1 MTLTVGDVIGL
12 PAIQAG
18 QPRVLSARRWDD
30 QIRWVHVGDVA
41 DWSALLQGGELV
53 LTTGAA
59 LRRSPAR
66 YLRGLADAG
75 ALGVVVEM
83 GRARSLPKAAATLA
97 EALDLALVELHR
109 EIKFVEVTEEVHR
122 RIVAEQFE
130 EVAFDRRVHEA
141 FTDLSMKRVS
151 TTGIVGAAA
160 RMLGEPVVLEDLAH
174 QALAVAPG
182 PDTTAEL
189 LDDWERRSRRA
200 SGTNGEDGW
209 LMTAVGP
216 RGEEWGRLIVP
227 RATADTGRTTKVL
240 ERAAV
245 ALAMDRMIER
255 DRAGM
260 HQQAQSGLIDE
271 VLRDRLSDEREI
283 AVRAHALGL
292 RKTSR
297 FFPVTVRVR
306 YQPTGT
312 DPLASQRRNTAMLD
326 AVAHAVNASGHTG
339 LFATRSDGEV
349 GAVIALSSSRA
360 GGTDKTWTALGKGVN
375 REVMRID
382 GVQHSVLAVGTPAEL
397 VTDAVHGLTESA
409 HVAEVAMAMD
419 AQGRQFYR
427 ASDVRLRGLISLL
440 QNDPRVQ
447 GFAETELKGLLTADR
462 GGPLSDLTVLREYL
476 RLAGNKA
483 ALAARLHISRPSLYK
498 RLNAIEQ
505 TLGVDLSDAESMVSL
520 HVAMLVLE
528 TRRGGQTILGNVAP
542 VANSAY

>member
-1 MTLTVGDVIGL
+1 MTLTVAEVIGL

-18 QPRVLSARRWDD
+18 QPQVLSARRWDE
-30 QIRWVHVGDVA
+30 QIRWVHVGDIA
-41 DWSALLQGGELV
+41 DWSTLLQGGELV

-59 LRRSPAR
+59 LRKSPAR

-75 ALGVVVEM
+75 ALGVVVEL
-83 GRARSLPKAAATLA
+83 GSARSLPDAAATLA
-97 EALDLALVELHR
+97 DALNLALVELHR

-130 EVAFDRRVHEA
+130 EVAFDRRVHET

-151 TTGIVGAAA
+151 ATGIVGAAA

-182 PDTTAEL
+182 PDTTVEL
-189 LDDWERRSRRA
+189 LEDWERRSRRA
-200 SGTNGEDGW
+200 SGELGGDGW
-209 LMTAVGP
+209 LMTAVGT
-216 RGEEWGRLIVP
+216 RGEEWGRLVVP
-227 RATADTGRTTKVL
+227 RATADPARATKVL

-255 DRAGM
+255 DRAGL

-271 VLRDRLSDEREI
+271 VLRDRISDEREI
-283 AVRAHALGL
+283 AVRANALGL

-297 FFPVTVRVR
+297 YFPVTVRVR
-306 YQPTGT
+306 YQLTGA
-312 DPLASQRRNTAMLD
+312 DPLARQRRNVTLLD

-349 GAVIALSSSRA
+349 GAVIALSSNRA
-360 GGTDKTWTALGKGVN
+360 GGTDKTWDALGDAVK
-375 REVMRID
+375 REVQRID
-382 GVQHSVLAVGTPAEL
+382 GVQHSVLAVGTPADL
-397 VTDAVHGLTESA
+397 VTDATHALTDSA
-409 HVAEVAMAMD
+409 HVAEVALAMD
-419 AQGRQFYR
+419 AHDRQFYR

-447 GFAETELKGLLTADR
+447 GFAETELKALLTADR
-462 GGPLSDLTVLREYL
+462 GGPLSDLIVLREYL

-483 ALAARLHISRPSLYK
+483 ALATRLHISRPSLYK
-498 RLNAIEQ
+498 RLNAIER

-528 TRRGGQTILGNVAP
+528 TRRGAD
-542 VANSAY
+542 SAIAG